1 MKFVTIKTTTMK
13 KILFS
18 LIIAVTAFSAC
29 VPARK
34 YQELEAKQKACEE
47 ELEGLKKKSQ
57 TLEAH
62 NKEYTAEIT
71 VLGKNV
77 EKLQKDTALL
87 GQSLRIKE
95 LQYDKINALN
105 DELIAKLEK
114 LQKGSA
120 EENQKL
126 MAQLEI
132 TRKELQRKEDE
143 LNELS
148 RQLNEKKTTLDVLS
162 KELEKREQ
170 RVKELEE
177 LIAKKDEAVRL
188 LKDKVTNALLGF
200 KDKGLTIEQK
210 NGKVY
215 VSMEAKLLFPS
226 GSTKVDPE
234 GRKALI
240 ELAKVLQDQT
250 DLEILVEGHTDT
262 DKFNSASSPKNN
274 WELSVLRSTA
284 VVEIMLD
291 NSKMSPKT
299 ITAAGRS
306 EYLPADPNNK
316 AKNRRIEIILI
327 PNLDEL
333 FKIIS
338 N

>member
-1 MKFVTIKTTTMK
+1 MK
-13 KILFS
+13 KIILPI
-18 LIIAVTAFSAC
+18 IIAITAFAAC

-47 ELEGLKKKSQ
+47 ELEGLKKKAQ
-57 TLEAH
+57 TLEAQ

-71 VLGKNV
+71 VLDKNV
-77 EKLQKDTALL
+77 DKLKKDTALL

-126 MAQLEI
+126 MVQLEI

-188 LKDKVTNALLGF
+188 LKDKVTAALLGF

-240 ELAKVLQDQT
+240 ELAKVLQDQA

-306 EYLPADPNNK
+306 EYLPADPSNK
-316 AKNRRIEIILI
+316 GKNRRIEIILI

-333 FKIIS
+333 YKIIS